1 VSSLNVKMSSRV
13 SGKDLQLIGRAI
25 ATSWHAHGKMH
36 DDANTQLKNKVP
48 RVLLLHVTP
57 FEKKQLHCFCFFFA
71 STHIPISANIVWQ
84 ASC

>member
-1 VSSLNVKMSSRV
+1 VNSLNVKMSSRV

-36 DDANTQLKNKVP
+36 DDDANTQLKNKVP

-57 FEKKQLHCFCFFFA
+57 FEKKQLHCFFFFVFFL
-71 STHIPISANIVWQ
+71 HQPISQLEPI
-84 ASC
+84 